1 MTTDLT
7 WNLPPP
13 SITASLYEK
22 QHKILDDEF
31 EGTIESS
38 ITIADTS
45 TQSTKH
51 DIKSTQQEH
60 ELKNNNDNDD
70 YDDDLTDTHS
80 IFARKKRR
88 ALMFR
93 RISYMVV
100 MNAALPIAL
109 YYILKSHI
117 PAVWAL
123 VLSSTPTI
131 LSVIVQAIFMRRVD
145 SIGIAVILGFIL
157 SVILASTN
165 GDPKLLLLRES
176 FVTAGVGV
184 VCAVTL
190 IPLRIRSF
198 VMKPVLYYLAR
209 DLIPLRPV
217 EFKDPVTCPPQK
229 RILFYWNHSPF
240 LRRHLRILTAIDIVI
255 LELEFGLKLFYILR
269 FELDTVVI
277 LSSSS
282 LSAIG
287 VLVFL
292 FTLWYILWIRK
303 HLRKDEPK
311 MLQGAHAIK

>member
-1 MTTDLT
+1 MATNLT
-7 WNLPPP
+7 LNMPPPIIPTKHHKQQQQQDSESDETIQSSSHNRNNENDEKHGLPP
-13 SITASLYEK
+13 K
-22 QHKILDDEF
+22 GD
-31 EGTIESS
+31 G
-38 ITIADTS
+38 
-45 TQSTKH
+45 
-51 DIKSTQQEH
+51 
-60 ELKNNNDNDD
+60 NDD
-70 YDDDLTDTHS
+70 DDDDDIDKEDDDLSDSHS

-88 ALMFR
+88 ALMVR
-93 RISYMVV
+93 RITYMVV
-100 MNAALPIAL
+100 MNAAIPIAL
-109 YYILKSHI
+109 YYILKAHI

-131 LSVIVQAIFMRRVD
+131 VSVIIQAIFMRRVD
-145 SIGIAVILGFIL
+145 SIGIAVIFGFIL

-190 IPLRIRSF
+190 LPIRIRNF
-198 VMKPVLYYLAR
+198 TMKPVLYYLAR

-217 EFKDPVTCPPQK
+217 EFKDPVTHPPQK

-240 LRRHLRILTAIDIVI
+240 LRRHLRILTGIDIII

-287 VLVFL
+287 VMIEWVGNGHRLSGSK
-292 FTLWYILWIRK
+292 TGWAC
-303 HLRKDEPK
+303 
-311 MLQGAHAIK
+311 G

>member
-1 MTTDLT
+1 MATNLT
-7 WNLPPP
+7 LNVPPP
-13 SITASLYEK
+13 SITASLCGK

-31 EGTIESS
+31 EETTESS

-45 TQSTKH
+45 IQSTKH
-51 DIKSTQQEH
+51 DIKSTQHEH
-60 ELKNNNDNDD
+60 ELKNNTDNDD

-145 SIGIAVILGFIL
+145 SIGIAVIFGFIL

-217 EFKDPVTCPPQK
+217 EFKDPVTRPPQK

-303 HLRKDEPK
+303 HLRKDEPM